1 LTGKG
6 GGKRM
11 SIEEV
16 VYWYAG
22 ILGILLVSMIWL
34 LIKRKKKKSATVQ
47 KAENPVAQA
56 ERKPF
61 DWSVLLTLRPHAVLS
76 GEMWLKTFVAAF
88 VALCVGVIIV
98 VYIFPL
104 GAAWAA
110 SAAFVAVMVVIGL
123 TFILLD

>member
-1 LTGKG
+1 
-6 GGKRM
+6 M

-22 ILGILLVSMIWL
+22 LLGILLVPLIWL
-34 LIKRKKKKSATVQ
+34 LIKRMKKKSATAQ

-76 GEMWLKTFVAAF
+76 GEMWLKTFIAAF

-110 SAAFVAVMVVIGL
+110 SAAFVAVLVVIGL

>member
-1 LTGKG
+1 
-6 GGKRM
+6 
-11 SIEEV
+11 
-16 VYWYAG
+16 
-22 ILGILLVSMIWL
+22 
-34 LIKRKKKKSATVQ
+34 
-47 KAENPVAQA
+47 
-56 ERKPF
+56 
-61 DWSVLLTLRPHAVLS
+61 
-76 GEMWLKTFVAAF
+76 MWLKTFVAAF

>member
-1 LTGKG
+1 
-6 GGKRM
+6 M
-11 SIEEV
+11 SIEEL

-22 ILGILLVSMIWL
+22 LLGILLVPLIWL

-47 KAENPVAQA
+47 KTQNPVAQA

-61 DWSVLLTLRPHAVLS
+61 DWRVLLTLRPQTVLS
-76 GEMWLKTFVAAF
+76 GEMWLKTFVVAF

-98 VYIFPL
+98 VYVFPL

-110 SAAFVAVMVVIGL
+110 SAAFLAAMWSSG
-123 TFILLD
+123 

>member
-1 LTGKG
+1 
-6 GGKRM
+6 M
-11 SIEEV
+11 SIQEL

-22 ILGILLVSMIWL
+22 LLCILLVLLIWL
-34 LIKRKKKKSATVQ
+34 LIKRKKKKSATAQ
-47 KAENPVAQA
+47 KTQNPVAQA

-61 DWSVLLTLRPHAVLS
+61 DWSVLLTLRPHVVLS

-98 VYIFPL
+98 VYVFPL

>member
-1 LTGKG
+1 
-6 GGKRM
+6 M

-22 ILGILLVSMIWL
+22 LLGILLVPLIWL
-34 LIKRKKKKSATVQ
+34 LIKRMKKKSATVQ

-56 ERKPF
+56 EGKPF
-61 DWSVLLTLRPHAVLS
+61 NWSVLLTLRPHAVLS